1 MSYHERAA
9 PSRERQ
15 EPASNSCKIHVIPCQ
30 SRIHR
35 RGRRSILS
43 KLRRSVPKRCRAL
56 PGTASGESEA
66 SVSEN
71 NFSSSQPII
80 HFAELQ
86 LSNSSVIHSIPA
98 PKKNRNQWTKWR
110 REVSASALAP
120 VSYTQL
126 RAHETLRYIV
136 LRGVV

>member
-15 EPASNSCKIHVIPCQ
+15 EPASNSCEIHVIPCQ
-30 SRIHR
+30 SRTHR

-71 NFSSSQPII
+71 KFSSSQHII
-80 HFAELQ
+80 NSPELQ
-86 LSNSSVIHSIPA
+86 LSNSSVIHAIPN
-98 PKKNRNQWTKWR
+98 PKKNRKSHLKILILN
-110 REVSASALAP
+110 
-120 VSYTQL
+120 
-126 RAHETLRYIV
+126 I
-136 LRGVV
+136 